1 MMKNEHWGGRGDG
14 WEYFCQGTANQ
25 QPRNLDELL
34 PGDQELT
41 GFQSQTWLLS
51 FLL

>member
-1 MMKNEHWGGRGDG
+1 MKNEHQGQGVGGKMAGNIFIRA
-14 WEYFCQGTANQ
+14 QLIH
-25 QPRNLDELL
+25 NLDALL